1 MKTLFSHITIY
12 QVTQTMFKLLAAAL
26 GVLAVT
32 GIIGIIYTIIT
43 NPSVIDNASFG
54 IYG

>member
-1 MKTLFSHITIY
+1 MKNLFSHITIY
-12 QVTQTMFKLLAAAL
+12 QVTQTMFKGLAIAL
-26 GVLAVT
+26 MVLNAI
-32 GIIGIIYTIIT
+32 GLIAIISHIIM